1 MDVVYVLLGDGSEW
15 EDMIIILSKEEAIN
29 ASINHP
35 NQRVELFSKTETSG
49 YKPTYNYYKNGI
61 LIQKS

>member
-1 MDVVYVLLGDGSEW
+1 MDVVYVLLSDGSEW

-29 ASINHP
+29 ASIKYP
-35 NQRVELFSKTETSG
+35 NKRVEIFSKTETSG
-49 YKPTYNYYKNGI
+49 YKSTYNYYKNGI

>member
-1 MDVVYVLLGDGSEW
+1 MDFVYLLVSDSGEW

-35 NQRVELFSKTETSG
+35 NHRVEIFSKTNTSG
-49 YKPTYNYYKNGI
+49 YKTTYNYYKNGEYI
-61 LIQKS
+61 HNS

>member
-1 MDVVYVLLGDGSEW
+1 MDFVYVLFSHGCEW
-15 EDMIIILSKEEAIN
+15 EDIVIILSKEEAIN